1 MHKWPQGLCNYTT
14 CYYTNNIQL
23 EKPTLGYTETL
34 CIVTK
39 HKCSASVQAT
49 NIPTCN
55 LYPLRGVV
63 PDRARN
69 GYRPRQVLVS
79 VFTLLSKHKQIL
91 CITALVQRLSKEM
104 AILGIYNIKVNNMIT
119 TGPQGL
125 YNPTTCIDITLI
137 NNINTTY
144 IPRTPTDRRTLQ
156 W

>member
-1 MHKWPQGLCNYTT
+1 MDYREYKQNELLHKWPQGLCNYTT
-14 CYYTNNIQL
+14 CYSTNNMKL
-23 EKPTLGYTETL
+23 EMPTFEYTEIL

-63 PDRARN
+63 PVRARN

-91 CITALVQRLSKEM
+91 YITALVHRLSKEM
-104 AILGIYNIKVNNMIT
+104 AILGIYNNKGNNIIT

-125 YNPTTCIDITLI
+125 YR
-137 NNINTTY
+137 NNTY
-144 IPRTPTDRRTLQ
+144 FFQ
-156 W
+156 